1 MKLFVFDFAK
11 LGQDM
16 IGVVVVIGDLNQGE
30 MRATVTL

>member
-1 MKLFVFDFAK
+1 MKLFVLDFAK

-16 IGVVVVIGDLNQGE
+16 IGVVRGDPNQGE

>member
-1 MKLFVFDFAK
+1 MKLFVLDFAK

-16 IGVVVVIGDLNQGE
+16 IGMVKGDPNHVE